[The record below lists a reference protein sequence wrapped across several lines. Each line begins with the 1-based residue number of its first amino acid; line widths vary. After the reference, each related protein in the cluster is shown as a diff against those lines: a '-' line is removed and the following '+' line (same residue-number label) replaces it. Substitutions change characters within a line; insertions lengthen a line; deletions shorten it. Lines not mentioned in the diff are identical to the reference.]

1 MILLVVHF
9 FIYSLMV
16 HIRRLVSLQFPS
28 FKKEERRELHVHTL
42 SSAHVSVLD
51 PMVVQS
57 MILSLVLVERN

>member
-1 MILLVVHF
+1 
-9 FIYSLMV
+9 MV